1 MGMTDSQFKGFIR
14 FVLDDLLEIQ
24 KETDTEKRTN
34 KLQKVIENL
43 QKVLED

>member
-14 FVLDDLLEIQ
+14 FVLDDLVEIQ
-24 KETDTEKRTN
+24 GGNDPEKQA
-34 KLQKVIENL
+34 KKKKKVIENL

>member
-14 FVLDDLLEIQ
+14 FLLDALVQMDEEQ
-24 KETDTEKRTN
+24 DETKKKEKFDKI
-34 KLQKVIENL
+34 VDNL

>member
-14 FVLDDLLEIQ
+14 FVLDDLIEIQ
-24 KETDTEKRTN
+24 AEKDPKVQDAKIR
-34 KLQKVIENL
+34 KVIDNL

>member
-24 KETDTEKRTN
+24 KEADTEKRN
-34 KLQKVIENL
+34 AKLQKVIENL

>member
-14 FVLDDLLEIQ
+14 FVLDALLDAQNEKDQ
-24 KETDTEKRTN
+24 KVRDAKI
-34 KLQKVIENL
+34 QKVIDNL

>member
-14 FVLDDLLEIQ
+14 FVLDDLQEIQ
-24 KETDTEKRTN
+24 KEADSEKSAV

>member
-14 FVLDDLLEIQ
+14 FVLDDLIEIQ
-24 KETDTEKRTN
+24 SESNVEKQN
-34 KLQKVIENL
+34 EKMKKVIDNL

>member
-24 KETDTEKRTN
+24 KETNAEKSAV
-34 KLQKVIENL
+34 KLQRVIENL

>member
-14 FVLDDLLEIQ
+14 FVLDDLIEIQ
-24 KETDTEKRTN
+24 NESDPKVRDAKI
-34 KLQKVIENL
+34 KKVIDNL

>member
-14 FVLDDLLEIQ
+14 FVLDALLDAQ
-24 KETDTEKRTN
+24 HETDQEKREA
-34 KLQKVIENL
+34 KVAKVIENL